1 MRRNLTTR
9 FVAAISVLTLLLCVG
24 WAVLAQH
31 AVPNACTHHP
41 PPPRALYLH
50 C

>member
-9 FVAAISVLTLLLCVG
+9 FVVAISLLILLLCVG
-24 WAVLAQH
+24 WAVLVEH
-31 AVPNACTHHP
+31 VVPNACSYHP
-41 PPPRALYLH
+41 QPARALYLH